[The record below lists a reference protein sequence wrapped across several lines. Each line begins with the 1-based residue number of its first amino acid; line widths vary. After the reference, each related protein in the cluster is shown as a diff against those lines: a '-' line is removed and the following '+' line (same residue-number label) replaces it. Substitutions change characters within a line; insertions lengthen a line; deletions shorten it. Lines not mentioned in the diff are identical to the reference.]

1 MVAYC
6 FSPSEKTDEQ
16 AVEETLA
23 SYSALVGQPVN
34 SSIVQDFNRWQ
45 DNFPRVATDSMNAG
59 FYQQLDTFQGR
70 FRQYYAGAL
79 FSFEMVKEAVE
90 HDKYIVERFF

>member
-1 MVAYC
+1 
-6 FSPSEKTDEQ
+6 
-16 AVEETLA
+16 
-23 SYSALVGQPVN
+23 
-34 SSIVQDFNRWQ
+34 
-45 DNFPRVATDSMNAG
+45 MNAG

-79 FSFEMVKEAVE
+79 FSFEMVKETVE